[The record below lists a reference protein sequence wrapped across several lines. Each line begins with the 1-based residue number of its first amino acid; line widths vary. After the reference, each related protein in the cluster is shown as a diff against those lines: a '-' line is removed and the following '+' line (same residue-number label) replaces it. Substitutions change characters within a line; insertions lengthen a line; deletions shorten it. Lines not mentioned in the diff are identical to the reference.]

1 MGFRMLIGACAV
13 ALATVGCAQSDAGI
27 TTAVKG
33 KLVADDLVKARQ
45 INVDTKDKV
54 VTLTGQVQSP
64 AEESRALQIARDTN
78 GVRDVIDQIDVVA
91 PQASTGFGLPEPGAP
106 PPAPPSPAP

>member
-1 MGFRMLIGACAV
+1 MRFRMLIGACVV
-13 ALATVGCAQSDAGI
+13 ALAAVGCAQSDAGI

-54 VTLTGQVQSP
+54 VTLTGDVQSQ

-78 GVRDVIDQIDVVA
+78 GVRDVIDQINVVP
-91 PQASTGFGLPEPGAP
+91 PQATTGFGVPQPGAL
-106 PPAPPSPAP
+106 PPAP

>member
-1 MGFRMLIGACAV
+1 MLIGACTL
-13 ALATVGCAQSDAGI
+13 ALFATACAQSDTGI

-54 VTLTGQVQSP
+54 VTLTGEVQTQ
-64 AEESRALQIARDTN
+64 AEETRALEIARETN
-78 GVRDVIDQIDVVA
+78 GVRDVIDQIAVVPEHA
-91 PQASTGFGLPEPGAP
+91 TGFSPLP
-106 PPAPPSPAP
+106 PPVVP

>member
-1 MGFRMLIGACAV
+1 MRFKMLIGACAV
-13 ALATVGCAQSDAGI
+13 ALATVGCAQSDTGI

-54 VTLTGQVQSP
+54 VTLTGEVRTQ
-64 AEESRALQIARDTN
+64 AEESRALQIARETK
-78 GVRDVIDQIDVVA
+78 GVQDVIDQISVV
-91 PQASTGFGLPEPGAP
+91 PEQATGFGLPEPGAL
-106 PPAPPSPAP
+106 PPAPPAPLP

>member
-1 MGFRMLIGACAV
+1 MLIGACTL
-13 ALATVGCAQSDAGI
+13 ALFATACAQSDTGI

-54 VTLTGQVQSP
+54 VTLTGEVRTQ
-64 AEESRALQIARDTN
+64 AEETRALEIARETK
-78 GVRDVIDQIDVVA
+78 GVRDVIDQIAVV
-91 PQASTGFGLPEPGAP
+91 PEQATLPLQPGGF
-106 PPAPPSPAP
+106 PAPAVP

>member
-1 MGFRMLIGACAV
+1 MRFRMLIGACAV

-33 KLVADDLVKARQ
+33 KLIADDLVKARQ

-54 VTLTGQVQSP
+54 VTLTGQVQSQ
-64 AEESRALQIARDTN
+64 AEESRALQIARETN
-78 GVRDVIDQIDVVA
+78 GVRDVVDQINVVA
-91 PQASTGFGLPEPGAP
+91 PQASAGFGLPEPAAP
-106 PPAPPSPAP
+106 PAAAP

>member
-1 MGFRMLIGACAV
+1 MRFRMLIGACTL
-13 ALATVGCAQSDAGI
+13 ALFATACAQSDTGI

-54 VTLTGQVQSP
+54 VTLTGEVRTL
-64 AEESRALQIARDTN
+64 AEETRALEIARETK
-78 GVRDVIDQIDVVA
+78 GVRDVIDQIAVV
-91 PQASTGFGLPEPGAP
+91 PEQATGFSPLPLPAAP
-106 PPAPPSPAP
+106 